1 MEDNNLV
8 AVIADGDFSDDDEW
22 DTQETNEPARS
33 FGDETENGDKSQDET
48 SYEEGIQRAWKSG
61 GDLQTHSSIPFP
73 MRRYYIQALPVAQ
86 TLLKLFRFMSA
97 EPSLIELNLTMIH
110 NTTLP
115 DTGPLPLPLSLSPL
129 KSRLEIKK
137 EDGEE
142 LRQISSWI
150 LRRKIGSGTGGDVYL
165 GIHEDTNQKA
175 AIKLIPKP
183 LFEVSSFDNHR

>member
-1 MEDNNLV
+1 MEDDDLV
-8 AVIADGDFSDDDEW
+8 AVVGDFSDDDDEW
-22 DTQETNEPARS
+22 DTQETNESARS
-33 FGDETENGDKSQDET
+33 FGDETENGGKSQPET
-48 SYEEGIQRAWKSG
+48 YEEGIQRAWKSG

>member
-1 MEDNNLV
+1 MSRDILLTNKQSSNLRMLHSSFVCSSPSHLDISPFWVPRNSCPCPQMEDNNLV

-73 MRRYYIQALPVAQ
+73 MRRYCLQPSDCFLVTQ
-86 TLLKLFRFMSA
+86 TILKLFRFMSA

-115 DTGPLPLPLSLSPL
+115 DTGPLPFFLSPL
-129 KSRLEIKK
+129 
-137 EDGEE
+137 
-142 LRQISSWI
+142 W
-150 LRRKIGSGTGGDVYL
+150 
-165 GIHEDTNQKA
+165 
-175 AIKLIPKP
+175 
-183 LFEVSSFDNHR
+183 NHA